1 MAKHKRHYFGKDF
14 SSKWKFSAIFS
25 LRPIRNKECI
35 MPTTYEPIATTNG
48 TGSSATITFSSIPG
62 TYTDIIIMGTSKGSF
77 NDENINIRFNSDTGA
92 NYSWTILDGNGSGA
106 SSDRNSTS
114 NNTYIRGG
122 VSGTSNSANI
132 FQINNYANTTTY
144 KTAITRANN
153 TGARLRAVVGLWR
166 STSAITSVSL
176 VNDSGNFSTET
187 TFTLYGIKAA

>member
-1 MAKHKRHYFGKDF
+1 MA
-14 SSKWKFSAIFS
+14 
-25 LRPIRNKECI
+25 
-35 MPTTYEPIATTNG
+35 TTYEPIATANG

-92 NYSWTILDGNGSGA
+92 NYSWTILDGNGSSA
-106 SSDRNSTS
+106 SSDRNTTS

-166 STSAITSVSL
+166 STSAITSISL

-187 TFTLYGIKAA
+187 TFTIYGIQAA